1 MEFPNH
7 HRNIVEDLMSG
18 KFILPQERTYQVLKE
33 NEQSYTYFFKASFNY
48 DLKLAQDYAYLVSEE
63 SNEMLSR
70 DVCIFIALLSYELD
84 RDGKNFL
91 ERIQFTEFE
100 MEEIENY
107 FTNSAY
113 IDLILSNKQLKDNDS
128 RKNFINT
135 LNRRNIIEKTTDN
148 RFIFTSAHKFF
159 MDFASDIVKF
169 ENAEKEV
176 E

>member
-7 HRNIVEDLMSG
+7 HRQIVEDLMSG
-18 KFILPQERTYQVLKE
+18 KFILPTERTYAVLKD

-48 DLKLAQDYAYLVSEE
+48 DLKITQDFVFLISDE

-70 DVCIFIALLSYELD
+70 DICIFIAILSYELD

-100 MEEIENY
+100 IEEIENY
-107 FTNSAY
+107 FTNSSY
-113 IDLILSNKQLKDNDS
+113 IDLILANKQLKDADS

-135 LNRRNIIEKTTDN
+135 LNRRNVIEKTSDN
-148 RFIFTSAHKFF
+148 RFMFTSAHKFF
-159 MDFASDIVKF
+159 MDFATDIVKF
-169 ENAEKEV
+169 ENVDKED
-176 E
+176 

>member
-100 MEEIENY
+100 MDEIENY

-113 IDLILSNKQLKDNDS
+113 IDLILSNKQLKDTDS

-148 RFIFTSAHKFF
+148 RFVFTSAHKFF

-169 ENAEKEV
+169 ENAEKES

>member
-7 HRNIVEDLMSG
+7 HRQIVEDLMSG
-18 KFILPQERTYQVLKE
+18 KFILPSERTFAVLRD

-48 DLKLAQDYAYLVSEE
+48 DLKITQDFVYLVSDE

-91 ERIQFTEFE
+91 ERIQFSEFE
-100 MEEIENY
+100 VEEIENY
-107 FTNSAY
+107 FTNSSY
-113 IDLILSNKQLKDNDS
+113 IDLILSNKQLKDSDS

-135 LNRRNIIEKTTDN
+135 LNRRNIIEKTADS
-148 RFIFTSAHKFF
+148 RFVFTSAHKFF
-159 MDFASDIVKF
+159 MDFAADIVKF
-169 ENAEKEV
+169 ENVEKE
-176 E
+176 

>member
-7 HRNIVEDLMSG
+7 HRQIVEDLISG
-18 KFILPQERTYQVLKE
+18 KFVLPTERTYTVLKE

-48 DLKLAQDYAYLVSEE
+48 ELRLTQDFAYLVSDE

-91 ERIQFTEFE
+91 ERIQFSEFE
-100 MEEIENY
+100 FEEIENY
-107 FTNSAY
+107 FVNSSY
-113 IDLILSNKQLKDNDS
+113 IDLILSNKQLKDTDS

-135 LNRRNIIEKTTDN
+135 MNRRNIIEKTGDN
-148 RFIFTSAHKFF
+148 RFVFTSAHKFF
-159 MDFASDIVKF
+159 MDFAADIVKY
-169 ENAEKEV
+169 ENAEKE
-176 E
+176 

>member
-7 HRNIVEDLMSG
+7 HRQIVEDLMSG
-18 KFILPQERTYQVLKE
+18 KFILPTERTFAVLKD

-48 DLKLAQDYAYLVSEE
+48 ELKITHDFVYLVSDE

-70 DVCIFIALLSYELD
+70 DICIFIALLSYELD

-91 ERIQFTEFE
+91 ERIQFSEFE

-107 FTNSAY
+107 FTNSSY
-113 IDLILSNKQLKDNDS
+113 IDLILANKQLKDADS

-135 LNRRNIIEKTTDN
+135 LNRRNIIEKTSDN
-148 RFIFTSAHKFF
+148 RFMFTSAHKFF
-159 MDFASDIVKF
+159 MDFATDIVKF
-169 ENAEKEV
+169 ENAEKE
-176 E
+176 

>member
-100 MEEIENY
+100 MDEIENY

-113 IDLILSNKQLKDNDS
+113 IDLILSNKQLKDTDS

-148 RFIFTSAHKFF
+148 RFVFTSAHKFF

-169 ENAEKEV
+169 ENAEKEN

>member
-7 HRNIVEDLMSG
+7 HRQIVEDLMSG
-18 KFILPQERTYQVLKE
+18 KFILPSERTFAVLRD

-48 DLKLAQDYAYLVSEE
+48 DLKITQDFVYLVSDE

-91 ERIQFTEFE
+91 ERIQFSEFE
-100 MEEIENY
+100 VEEIENY
-107 FTNSAY
+107 FTNSSY
-113 IDLILSNKQLKDNDS
+113 IDLILSNKQLKDADS

-135 LNRRNIIEKTTDN
+135 LNRRNIIEKTADS
-148 RFIFTSAHKFF
+148 RFVFTSAHKFF
-159 MDFASDIVKF
+159 MDFAADIVKF
-169 ENAEKEV
+169 ENVEKE
-176 E
+176 

>member
-7 HRNIVEDLMSG
+7 HRQIVEDLMSG
-18 KFILPQERTYQVLKE
+18 KFILPSERTFAVLRD

-48 DLKLAQDYAYLVSEE
+48 DLKITQDFVYLVSDE

-91 ERIQFTEFE
+91 ERIQFSEFE
-100 MEEIENY
+100 IEEIENY
-107 FTNSAY
+107 FTNSSY
-113 IDLILSNKQLKDNDS
+113 IDLILSNKQLKDADS

-135 LNRRNIIEKTTDN
+135 LNRRNIIEKTADS
-148 RFIFTSAHKFF
+148 RFVFTSAHKFF
-159 MDFASDIVKF
+159 MDFAADIVKF
-169 ENAEKEV
+169 ENVEKE
-176 E
+176 

>member
-7 HRNIVEDLMSG
+7 HRHIVEDLMSG

-33 NEQSYTYFFKASFNY
+33 NEQSYLYFFKASFNY
-48 DLKLAQDYAYLVSEE
+48 DLKLTQDYAYIVSDE

-70 DVCIFIALLSYELD
+70 DICIFISLLSYELD

-91 ERIQFTEFE
+91 ERIQFSEFE

-107 FTNSAY
+107 FTNSSY
-113 IDLILSNKQLKDNDS
+113 IDLILSNKQLKDADS

-135 LNRRNIIEKTTDN
+135 LNRRNIIEKTSDN
-148 RFIFTSAHKFF
+148 RFVFTSAHKFF

-169 ENAEKEV
+169 ENTEKED
-176 E
+176 

>member
-7 HRNIVEDLMSG
+7 HRQIVEDLMSG
-18 KFILPQERTYQVLKE
+18 KFVLPSERTFAVLRD

-48 DLKLAQDYAYLVSEE
+48 DLKVTQDFIYLVSDE

-91 ERIQFTEFE
+91 ERIQFSEFE
-100 MEEIENY
+100 VEEIENY
-107 FTNSAY
+107 FTNSSY
-113 IDLILSNKQLKDNDS
+113 IDLILSNKQLKDADS

-135 LNRRNIIEKTTDN
+135 LNRRNIIEKTADS
-148 RFIFTSAHKFF
+148 RFVFTSAHKFF
-159 MDFASDIVKF
+159 MDFAADIVKF
-169 ENAEKEV
+169 ENVEKE
-176 E
+176 